1 MRKTKYLLEAIQASQ
16 KQITYCAVDL
26 AKDSLTTSLSPLVKA
41 FPSIKFVGLWGTYDD
56 SLEWGKI
63 NVKGRKIYFWLGLG
77 LLILGICCCYFRF
90 TTI

>member
-41 FPSIKFVGLWGTYDD
+41 FPSIKFVGLWGTYDN
-56 SLEWGKI
+56 SLEWG
-63 NVKGRKIYFWLGLG
+63 KIYFWLGLG